1 MRTVPRRR
9 RFLASHWLSLL
20 APVLRYSNSRDAY
33 VLRAI
38 GNRMGPVLRVDRR
51 LERRPL
57 DGVDR
62 RRAHAA

>member
-9 RFLASHWLSLL
+9 RYLASQWLLL
-20 APVLRYSNSRDAY
+20 LGPVLRYSNSRDAY
-33 VLRAI
+33 VLRVI
-38 GNRMGPVLRVDRR
+38 GNQMGPVLRVDRR